1 MNRLSLALLAGVAV
15 FGALPA
21 AQAADLLINRPSTPG
36 FVDVG
41 GGGGG
46 WDGVYVGAFGGF
58 AWNSFDAA
66 GAPEPIDG
74 SGWLLGVT
82 GGANFTVTPGLVAG
96 IAGDIAWNDV
106 NGEEPGV
113 VSSMDWTGSLRGRL
127 GWDADAILPYVT
139 GGLAFA
145 GGTLAGAGVD
155 ATATHIGWT
164 AGAGVEMAVA
174 EQLSVDLQYRYSDY
188 GTEQYTVGGV
198 ASATTSSPR
207 TR

>member
-82 GGANFTVTPGLVAG
+82 AGANFTVTPGLVAG

-106 NGEEPGV
+106 NGEESGV

-145 GGTLAGAGVD
+145 GGTLAG
-155 ATATHIGWT
+155 T
-164 AGAGVEMAVA
+164 GAGCYGDPYRLDGRRGRRDGGRRAALGGPAVPLFRLRHRA
-174 EQLSVDLQYRYSDY
+174 VHR
-188 GTEQYTVGGV
+188 
-198 ASATTSSPR
+198 
-207 TR
+207 